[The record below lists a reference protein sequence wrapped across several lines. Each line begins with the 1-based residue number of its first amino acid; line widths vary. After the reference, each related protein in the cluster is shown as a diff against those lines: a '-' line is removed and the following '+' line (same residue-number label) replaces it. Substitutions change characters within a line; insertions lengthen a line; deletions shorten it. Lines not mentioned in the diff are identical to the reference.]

1 MLNPPKT
8 LEKCKTVCYTV
19 VNQMKRSNK
28 MKNQKVSIEISNK
41 TTSEWGYG
49 KYINGLIDDRVW
61 AWECLPKSASDEDVK
76 AAARRVR
83 ARALYAYKKYM
94 G

>member
-1 MLNPPKT
+1 
-8 LEKCKTVCYTV
+8 
-19 VNQMKRSNK
+19 

-49 KYINGLIDDRVW
+49 KCINGLIDNSVW
-61 AWECLPKSASDEDVK
+61 AWECLPKNASDEDVK
-76 AAARRVR
+76 LASKRVR